1 MPRHPGVHH
10 VTAIASDPRRNL
22 AFYTRVL
29 GLRLVK
35 KTVNFDDPGAY
46 HLYYGDEAGRPG
58 TILTFFPWPGAR
70 EGRSGL
76 GFTHETLLRIPES
89 AIGFWTGRLVAH
101 GLTHEAP
108 ETRFGRKILP
118 FRDPDGLRLGLI
130 GIAEAGAEPGWGG
143 GEIPAEHAIRGIE
156 GVTLLVA
163 DESPTGA
170 VLTEAMGY
178 REGGREGT
186 LVRYVSP
193 GGFVD
198 LRVAPGFPRGA
209 SGAGSVH
216 HVAFRAGDDAEQAAM
231 GERLAGLGLHATEQK
246 DRNYF
251 RSIYAREPG
260 GVLFE
265 IATDSP
271 GFAVDEPANALGTA
285 LKLPAQYEGH
295 RAAIEAALP
304 ALD

>member
-1 MPRHPGVHH
+1 MPRHPGIHH

-22 AFYTRVL
+22 TFYTRTL

-46 HLYYGDEAGRPG
+46 HLYYGDETGRPG

-70 EGRSGL
+70 EGRGGL
-76 GFTHETLLRIPES
+76 GFTHETLFRIPES
-89 AIGFWTGRLVAH
+89 AVGFWTGRLVEHGVAH
-101 GLTHEAP
+101 DAP
-108 ETRFGRKILP
+108 ETRFGRKVLP
-118 FRDPDGLRLGLI
+118 FRDPDGLRLALV
-130 GIAEAGAEPGWGG
+130 GIPEAGAAPGWGG
-143 GEIPAEHAIRGIE
+143 GEVPAEHAIRGIE

-163 DESPTGA
+163 DAGPTGA
-170 VLTEAMGY
+170 VLTGAMGFT
-178 REGGREGT
+178 EAGREGA
-186 LVRYVSP
+186 LVRYASP
-193 GGFVD
+193 GGLVD
-198 LRVAPGFPRGA
+198 LRVVPGFPRGA
-209 SGAGSVH
+209 SGAGTVH

-265 IATDSP
+265 IATDTP
-271 GFAVDEPANALGTA
+271 GFAVDEPAESLGTA

-295 RAAIEAALP
+295 RATIEAALP